1 MLPYKHIFQSG
12 VLFLAHSFG
21 VPVIAS
27 DVGSFREDIRDGQ
40 AGLVF
45 EPGNATD
52 VAVTLARYFD
62 GPLFAE
68 LDHRRLE
75 IRAYAQAN
83 HSWET
88 VGEITCG
95 VYARLLGEAWH

>member
-1 MLPYKHIFQSG
+1 MWGHSG
-12 VLFLAHSFG
+12 
-21 VPVIAS
+21 
-27 DVGSFREDIRDGQ
+27 EDIRDGQ

-62 GPLFAE
+62 GPVRVTHA
-68 LDHRRLE
+68 DRRLE